1 MGVMGEVLVKAK
13 FFKNDKV
20 EEVEAIV
27 DTGSTFT
34 KIPKNVADKLGIE
47 GKEEVKVKIGDGK
60 IISRKLDIVEIEIE
74 GIKRQ
79 IYVTIGG
86 ESEVP
91 VIGYT
96 TLEILGL
103 KVNPVEKKLEKVT
116 AIELKEVKWTLN

>member
-1 MGVMGEVLVKAK
+1 MGVMGEVLVKVK

>member
-103 KVNPVEKKLEKVT
+103 KVNPVERKLEKVT
-116 AIELKEVKWTLN
+116 AIELKEVKWALN

>member
-1 MGVMGEVLVKAK
+1 MGEVLVKAK

-103 KVNPVEKKLEKVT
+103 KVNPVERKLEKVT